1 MSRLPSLLLVSLAAA
16 GVLACSGT
24 SSSTAPSATPPVSAA
39 APAPAAAPASAPASA
54 PTTAPVSAPGP
65 TETSAIPYFAGPI
78 PDSAITGRSLREL
91 TLMRNTIYARA
102 GNPFRKRWL
111 NAWFVAQGWYLAKP
125 VMDEALLTATD
136 RANAEKIAKYEA
148 SIPKTELYQRHD
160 AALERVR
167 ATLGK
172 AGTEEQEVALIELML
187 LCRALGLTFPEDD
200 SVVIPGWFA
209 EKVDVTPLDDPARLD
224 RLLTV
229 EELRDLSRRDLRL
242 LRNMVYARRGRP
254 FKSAL
259 LTEYFYRMEWYAP
272 DPAYTDARLTDTD
285 NRNVQIIRSVE
296 DSIGGPLT
304 DKEQQ
309 ASDEWF
315 GGA

>member
-1 MSRLPSLLLVSLAAA
+1 MSRLPTLLLVSLVA
-16 GVLACSGT
+16 GSLLACSGG
-24 SSSTAPSATPPVSAA
+24 SSPEATAPPAAAPAAPPAVASATTPAP
-39 APAPAAAPASAPASA
+39 PAPAAAPAA
-54 PTTAPVSAPGP
+54 APGP

-78 PDSAITGRSLREL
+78 PDSAVTGRSLREL

-111 NAWFVAQGWYLAKP
+111 NAWFSAQGWYAAKP
-125 VMDEALLTATD
+125 VMDEALLTTTD

-148 SIPKTELYQRHD
+148 SITKTELLERHD
-160 AALERVR
+160 RALERVR

-172 AGTEEQEVALIELML
+172 ASQEEQEVALIELML
-187 LCRALGLTFPEDD
+187 LCRALGFTFPEDD
-200 SVVIPGWFA
+200 TVVIPGWFA

-242 LRNMVYARRGRP
+242 LRNMVYARKGRP

-259 LTEYFYRMEWYAP
+259 LTEYFYRMEWYEP

-285 NRNVQIIRSVE
+285 NRNIQLIRSVE